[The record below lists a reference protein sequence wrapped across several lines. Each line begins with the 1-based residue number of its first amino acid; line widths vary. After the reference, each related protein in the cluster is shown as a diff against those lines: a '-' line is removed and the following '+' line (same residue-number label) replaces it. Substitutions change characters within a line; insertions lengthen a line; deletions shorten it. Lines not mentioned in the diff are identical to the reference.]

1 MLVMVVVVLPSSHA
15 REGERHCGTTR
26 GGIVGG
32 EVDVLL
38 HLLQLHLLHLLHLL
52 SHILFLPL
60 VPPALH
66 NSEIENEKIL
76 EKSRID
82 FVLY

>member
-1 MLVMVVVVLPSSHA
+1 MVVMVVVVLPSSHA

-38 HLLQLHLLHLLHLL
+38 HLLQLHLLHLL
-52 SHILFLPL
+52 SHILPPFLPL

-76 EKSRID
+76 EKSRTY

>member
-1 MLVMVVVVLPSSHA
+1 MLVMVVVMLPSSHA

-38 HLLQLHLLHLLHLL
+38 HLLQLHLLHLLSHLL
-52 SHILFLPL
+52 PPFLPL

-76 EKSRID
+76 EKSRTY

>member
-1 MLVMVVVVLPSSHA
+1 MLVMVVVMLPSSHA

-38 HLLQLHLLHLLHLL
+38 PLLQLHLLHLLSHLL
-52 SHILFLPL
+52 PPFLPL

-76 EKSRID
+76 EKSRTD

>member
-1 MLVMVVVVLPSSHA
+1 MLVMVVVLLPSSHA

-38 HLLQLHLLHLLHLL
+38 HLHLLHLL
-52 SHILFLPL
+52 SHILPPFFPL

-76 EKSRID
+76 EKSRTD
-82 FVLY
+82 LVLY

>member
-1 MLVMVVVVLPSSHA
+1 MLVMVVVMLPSSHA

-38 HLLQLHLLHLLHLL
+38 HLLQLHLLHLLSHLL
-52 SHILFLPL
+52 PPFLPL

-76 EKSRID
+76 EKSRTD
-82 FVLY
+82 LVLY

>member
-38 HLLQLHLLHLLHLL
+38 HLLQLHLLHLLSHLL
-52 SHILFLPL
+52 PPFLPL

-76 EKSRID
+76 EKSRTY

>member
-1 MLVMVVVVLPSSHA
+1 MLVMVVVMLPSSHA

-38 HLLQLHLLHLLHLL
+38 HLLQLHLL
-52 SHILFLPL
+52 SHILPLFIPL

-76 EKSRID
+76 EKSRTD

>member
-38 HLLQLHLLHLLHLL
+38 HLLQLHLLHLL
-52 SHILFLPL
+52 SHILPLFLPL

-76 EKSRID
+76 EKSRTD
-82 FVLY
+82 LVLY

>member
-1 MLVMVVVVLPSSHA
+1 MVVMVVVVLPSSHA

-38 HLLQLHLLHLLHLL
+38 HLLQLHLLHLLSHLL
-52 SHILFLPL
+52 PPFLPL

-76 EKSRID
+76 EKSRTD

>member
-1 MLVMVVVVLPSSHA
+1 MLVMVVVMLPSSHA

-38 HLLQLHLLHLLHLL
+38 HLHLLHLL